1 MPDEMVSAL
10 PLLAVR
16 VGARRKLRAGVGG
29 LRLLGI
35 SFTCPHPPCSRGEG
49 SRLGRVFA
57 LCMI

>member
-35 SFTCPHPPCSRGEG
+35 SFTYRGEG